1 VPPNEARIGDRD
13 SLELTP
19 VIERPRSRPPCPG
32 RPSTDSKVPVAVAL
46 NGLSLSQAHQRSG
59 SNPVAVT
66 SASIAAATPRPSR
79 A

>member
-32 RPSTDSKVPVAVAL
+32 RPSTDSKVTVAVAV
-46 NGLSLSQAHQRSG
+46 NGLSFSHAV
-59 SNPVAVT
+59 PVVRLELGRRDVCLDRCGYT
-66 SASIAAATPRPSR
+66 STE
-79 A
+79 